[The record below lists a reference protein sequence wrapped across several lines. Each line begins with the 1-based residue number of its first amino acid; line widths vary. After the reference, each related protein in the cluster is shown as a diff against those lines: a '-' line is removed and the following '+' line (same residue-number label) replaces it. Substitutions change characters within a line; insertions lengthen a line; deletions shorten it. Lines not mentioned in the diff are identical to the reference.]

1 MALLEDVDLSS
12 AAANSGQ
19 GIHVTVI
26 VSIIVTTI
34 VVFCLIISFGVGFDY
49 CRKVRCHRS

>member
-1 MALLEDVDLSS
+1 MALLEDVDLSAATDS
-12 AAANSGQ
+12 AH

-49 CRKVRCHRS
+49 CRKVGMRI